1 MGAIRQKLQSRTGAS
16 ITFALLLFL
25 VCAVISSVVI
35 VAGTTA
41 AGRMSQV
48 AAMDQRYYAV
58 TSAAELLRDTIDGRK
73 VQVAYDK
80 TAKTCAAQSVTRK
93 QPDSTDAP
101 EWTRPEESTSDDL
114 EPKLLTDASEKLVEA
129 MKTGE
134 AVADRQ
140 LALTAD
146 TGIDGARLDC
156 TVTERV
162 QPNGMLVFVIQ
173 NGDDT
178 TPEPEQYTL
187 ELTFSSNVKALASDS
202 SATTSNTRVEWKFHS
217 LRKVRGSGT

>member
-1 MGAIRQKLQSRTGAS
+1 MGAIRRKLQSRTGAS

-48 AAMDQRYYAV
+48 AAMDQHYYAV
-58 TSAAELLRDTIDGRK
+58 TSAAELLKHEIDGK
-73 VQVAYDK
+73 TMLVKWDSAPGEGKKAY
-80 TAKTCAAQSVTRK
+80 TAEYVGEEP
-93 QPDSTDAP
+93 QPTG
-101 EWTRPEESTSDDL
+101 ET
-114 EPKLLTDASEKLVEA
+114 LLTDASEKLVETLKNGA
-129 MKTGE
+129 GTE
-134 AVADRQ
+134 VVRN
-140 LALTAD
+140 LSLTAS
-146 TGIDGARLDC
+146 TGIDGAELDC

-162 QPNGMLVFVIQ
+162 QPNGMLVFVIR
-173 NGDDT
+173 NGDDA
-178 TPEPEQYTL
+178 TPKSEQYTL

-217 LRKVRGSGT
+217 LHKVRGEGSGT